1 MDNNPQVMEKWID
14 AATQHGVNV
23 FIFDWYWYDEGPFL
37 ESCINDGFLKARN
50 NDKMQF
56 YIMWANHDVKKN
68 YWNVHKYGNDESL
81 LWDASVDWKNFK
93 IIVDRVINQYFE
105 KGNYF
110 KIMVLLFFQSLVWR
124 SLFRASVLW
133 MRPVKH
139 LTILE
144 KR

>member
-1 MDNNPQVMEKWID
+1 
-14 AATQHGVNV
+14 
-23 FIFDWYWYDEGPFL
+23 
-37 ESCINDGFLKARN
+37 
-50 NDKMQF
+50 
-56 YIMWANHDVKKN
+56 MWANHDVKKN

-110 KIMVLLFFQSLVWR
+110 KINGAPVFQSLVWR

>member
-1 MDNNPQVMEKWID
+1 MEKWID

-110 KIMVLLFFQSLVWR
+110 KINGAPVFQSLVWR